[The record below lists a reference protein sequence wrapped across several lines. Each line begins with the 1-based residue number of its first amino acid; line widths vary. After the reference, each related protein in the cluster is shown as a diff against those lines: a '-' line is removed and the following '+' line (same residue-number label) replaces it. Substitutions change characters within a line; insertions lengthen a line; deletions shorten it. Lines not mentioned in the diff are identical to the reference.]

1 MKKYIKFFLN
11 DKYQKHQK
19 LVTHECIATMPLL
32 ALEEASGRRNLETEA
47 TLALGR
53 NAHPHFTGPLRG
65 LNEMQ
70 LVSA

>member
-1 MKKYIKFFLN
+1 
-11 DKYQKHQK
+11 
-19 LVTHECIATMPLL
+19 MPLL
-32 ALEEASGRRNLETEA
+32 ALEEASGRRKLETEA

-53 NAHPHFTGPLRG
+53 NAHPHFKGPLRG